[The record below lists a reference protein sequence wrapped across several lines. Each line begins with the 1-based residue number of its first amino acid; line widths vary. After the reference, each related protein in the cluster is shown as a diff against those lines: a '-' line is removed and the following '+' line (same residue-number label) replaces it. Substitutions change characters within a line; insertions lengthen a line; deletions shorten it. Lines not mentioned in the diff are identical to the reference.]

1 MIYLKYIWW
10 IYKALIAIKILVDMI
25 FLDLLHNLKSV
36 EYQLLL
42 VDNSLTDK
50 YTVYINQREGVHLY
64 DTGWKALEE
73 NDYDSAYKFFQQSAN
88 FGNIHAIYEL
98 SECYYWGWGIDINYD
113 KAMSLIR
120 FCLNKGNDCL
130 F

>member
-1 MIYLKYIWW
+1 M
-10 IYKALIAIKILVDMI
+10 
-25 FLDLLHNLKSV
+25 
-36 EYQLLL
+36 
-42 VDNSLTDK
+42 
-50 YTVYINQREGVHLY
+50 Y

-120 FCLNKGNDCL
+120 FCLN
-130 F
+130 